1 MGTAQL
7 EYSWDELLAD
17 APVVEPLRAGGL
29 VCHGGYTGDGSY
41 APPRTL
47 NRVPAIDAWQ
57 DHHREAFGSEIL
69 DAPLDAFPGAYP
81 NLEQSRLLLREGVR
95 DPLVATL
102 SRIGTVEGF
111 GAMIR
116 YLAPEDMQ
124 RLFVEDIRGTA
135 TSHLGRGLVEAHA
148 RDEAGWED
156 QAGHNRMWFAVR
168 DIAFEN
174 PVTDDQTA
182 AMLARM
188 GIGGGPG
195 AGAGGA
201 AERAARFA
209 AVRTFPDLDV
219 EIEMLISTMAR
230 VLFIEI
236 KAFHI
241 FAWAETL
248 LSDADLVAGDGE
260 AARIVSCIRA
270 DETPH
275 VEYLRTALTE
285 MRDRTFVGTSG
296 RHLPGSEVIGR
307 IWDDGLEESMGVLD
321 QQSRAAVRGE
331 VDRALAGHRRGRE
344 ILEEFDSLA
353 TVQAV
358 AP

>member
-17 APVVEPLRAGGL
+17 PPVVEPLRAGGL
-29 VCHGGYTGDGSY
+29 VCHGGFTEDGSY
-41 APPRTL
+41 ASPRTRF
-47 NRVPAIDAWQ
+47 RVPAVQAWQ
-57 DHHREAFGSEIL
+57 DHHRVTFGGRIL

-81 NLEQSRLLLREGVR
+81 NLDQARLLLRAGVR
-95 DPLVATL
+95 DPMIAALT
-102 SRIGTVEGF
+102 RIGTVEGF

-124 RLFVEDIRGTA
+124 KYFAEDIRGTA
-135 TSHLGRGLVEAHA
+135 TAHLGRGLVEAHA

-174 PVTDDQTA
+174 PVTTDETA
-182 AMLARM
+182 AMLERM
-188 GIGGGPG
+188 GIAG
-195 AGAGGA
+195 GAGGGSMSA
-201 AERAARFA
+201 EERAARFA
-209 AVRTFPDLDV
+209 ERRLFPDLDP
-219 EIEMLISTMAR
+219 EIEMLVGTMAR

-248 LSDADLVAGDGE
+248 LSDPDLVAGEGE
-260 AARIVSCIRA
+260 AARVVSYIRA

-275 VEYLRTALTE
+275 VEYLRTSLSE
-285 MRDRTFVGTSG
+285 MHDRTFVGSSG
-296 RHLPGSEVIGR
+296 RKLPGTEVVGR
-307 IWDDGLEESMGVLD
+307 IWDQGLEESMGVAEEM
-321 QQSRAAVRGE
+321 SRSAIRRE
-331 VDRALAGHRRGRE
+331 VELALSEHRRGAD
-344 ILEEFDSLA
+344 LLAEFDGL
-353 TVQAV
+353 AV
-358 AP
+358 AA